1 MEEGLKVKVR
11 KSGELIPAIK
21 EVTGVKLKRFFQPLV
36 MSRDKIWK
44 KDKLESPDSE
54 KTFAIYF
61 SGYTRDS
68 LVPEP
73 LISPKLFLF
82 IFMKGRICEWELQ
95 DIHQKKRSE
104 RGIRN
109 Y

>member
-36 MSRDKIWK
+36 MSRDKKWK

-61 SGYTRDS
+61 SGYTQDS
-68 LVPEP
+68 SVPEP
-73 LISPKLFLF
+73 LISPKLFLL
-82 IFMKGRICEWELQ
+82 IFMKGRICKWELQ
-95 DIHQKKRSE
+95 DIHQKERSE